1 MAVDR
6 IKFKDI
12 LSSQLP
18 SYVRDDFPL
27 LVEFLTEYYSSQEV
41 KGATFDLIQN
51 LDQYVK
57 VDELSNLKTSTT
69 LLNNIN
75 RSTSSIF
82 TSDQTNFT
90 NGFPEKNGL
99 IRIDNE
105 IIKYGFTTSNSFEDC
120 VRGFSG
126 VTEYIDTSLPD
137 KQKFEKTIASSHAAN
152 AKIEN
157 LSILFL
163 QEFFKKVKAQI
174 TPGFEDRTL
183 SPQLNQKNFIK
194 NSNSFYKSKGT
205 DQAFKILFKSIYGSD
220 VEVIKPNN
228 LLIRPSDA
236 DYVVSQDYVI
246 EQYIGDPLDLKNRTI
261 YQFSTKARGTVT
273 KVEKIFEDGNFYQV
287 SIDSGY
293 NRDIDVSGTTFGK
306 FEPNSKTKLLDNV
319 SIGSTILNVD
329 STISFP
335 SSGELSLFDNLN
347 DEHILSYS
355 DKNLTQFLGVT
366 TTTGNFNKKIDV
378 RSNDYSYTNVGVGT
392 GTEIRVR
399 ITSTLKNIN
408 FIDQPYNYTKGDR
421 ISIKSIG
428 LSDDNLYSNNWFYNN
443 KNNYDVESVSEIDT
457 NNNLYKFITKNKNLL
472 QIGYNLVITDKN
484 NNDENVGEVTS
495 IESDKILNVR
505 LSKPIQTQNLSNN
518 YNIENQ
524 ILKGNSIEYP
534 NINNINSN
542 ILNVFKKNKKYLV
555 ASNSVPNYEDN
566 LNPFKKVYKFSGSA
580 NGDTLTI
587 SKTND
592 HGLYSGDAVF
602 YNKNTIVTTTN
613 NEDGNSFEDTTVNGF
628 SNVDEL
634 VYFVLRVDSFNIKL
648 AKSKSDLFS
657 GKFIF
662 PTGNVVDN
670 TFTYFKFY
678 KKQIDGQKI
687 FREIREPSTNSGIFK
702 TKPGKTGILINGVE
716 ILNYKSND
724 IVYNGDIIAFDLTS
738 SGNDYDV
745 INPPVLKISDSFGS
759 GAEGKTHIEGS
770 LSEIRVISPG
780 FDYTNQPI
788 VTISGGS
795 GEGAEAEV
803 NLKLIQHNVP
813 FLAGIA
819 LTNGTGGVDIDNDK
833 IGFTTSHNFRANE
846 EIQYESGTATV
857 VTGISTNSTYFAR
870 IVDASTITLHNS
882 FNDSNTGIN
891 TVQLTRVGSGKQF
904 FKTVKDK
911 SIISSIVVSK
921 SGSGYKNFEY
931 NIPTSGINTSLNLI
945 TIKDNRFANDEVVNY
960 TPGISAISGLSSTT
974 DYFVKK
980 NDADS
985 FVLYEVG
992 VGSTNKRYYID
1003 NNIITDLQSIGNGS
1017 LNYKPISVS
1026 VQGTSGV
1033 STIGTNGSFKTFVEC
1048 DVQPIFRGSIIDA
1061 GVISGGIEYGSPE
1074 IINFNRKPIVT
1085 LETGSSAQ
1093 LTPIVDNGTITEIV
1107 VNDGG
1112 SGYNSPPHLTVSKG
1126 QYCKITP
1133 ITVNGVITEVKVLDG
1148 GKDYKSDSLI
1158 TIIPSGNSGSV
1169 EARIKNWTINNFEKD
1184 FQNISD
1190 DDGFLSEGSIL
1201 DTLQYSHLYAPR
1213 NLRSVV
1219 FGKKSNQEI
1228 QYSNTDLTKNQNL
1241 EVDSKYHS
1249 PIIGFAYDGNPIY
1262 GPFGYDKPSGGPVR
1276 RMISGYQFNQNIIN
1290 RPPVSIFPLGF
1301 FVEDYSYDAIGDL
1314 DESNGRFCITPD
1326 FPAGTFAYFS
1336 TVKDLTDSS
1345 GPFKYFRRPQ
1355 FPYLIGNTYHNK
1367 ENDFNFKNTSNHVD
1381 YDIESQNWKRIT
1393 TPNNINNFT
1402 GVNYDYIFNSNII
1415 KEQVIDIT
1423 STSTGNVES
1432 IGIITGGSNYR
1443 NNDKVLFNKQN
1454 NGRIARGN
1462 VTSIEGKKVVTVD
1475 VSSLSFDNIEFTNVG
1490 SSNKF
1495 VGFTTTPHGL
1505 VDGNKINI
1513 FGLSNFYKGFEG
1525 SYKIGINTGSYIL
1538 LNSVGDVS
1546 VTGMTT
1552 FFEVG
1557 GAFQFP
1563 FMRPND
1569 IISIGSEKV
1578 KVLAPDP
1585 LNGRVRVLRAQ
1596 EGTVGSAH
1604 TGLTRLFQDP
1614 KLFTINVGAIK
1625 SSIISV
1631 LNTEYYFDPS
1641 ERVGVGSLT
1650 TIGAG
1655 KTLSITN
1662 PGIGITSVFVLEKQI
1677 YTPNHIFKINDKVSY
1692 NFGDGSP
1699 IYYWN
1704 GKSGIATAVL
1714 SGIST
1719 LFVAPIGPNFIGL
1732 STNKVGLGTTG
1743 SYVGVGT
1750 DTELIYFTGIGTGNY
1765 HSLKTNFDNVITGR
1779 AERNKVVVS
1788 TASTHGLFVNDFI
1801 NFSLNPQN
1809 IETIVVKYNDHNRRI
1824 VFNPY
1829 TFTASDVNV
1838 TKNNIGV
1845 STNTFKTGDKIIYT
1859 SSSPVSG
1866 LKNQSM
1872 YYVYADTSS
1881 SVKFVENKFELELV
1895 SPNFVNLNS
1904 TGSGSLAKINPSIVG
1919 FKNITL
1925 KFDLS
1930 DVSLSFISNSVK
1942 YSAFRLELYKDPD
1955 YVQQFLATGNESN
1968 FEVQRNGIVGTN
1980 GSLTLKMSE
1989 SLPDTLYYNFIL
2001 DNELFISDEKKR
2013 IIDKDVKSFNTIF
2026 ASPSPYDGPQIVSGI
2041 GTTSFEYELDT
2052 LPERVSY
2059 GGTINTANPNYT
2071 TSSLKVY
2078 GAISKIQVV
2087 DNGYGYK
2094 SIPGISSIKTG
2105 IGTGAIVYG
2114 ESKNIGKILKT
2125 EFSSR
2130 NIGWNYPTDKTLK
2143 LTANLPEIVE
2153 INPLSSFNTIGI
2165 SSAGKNYLVPPNLKV
2180 RDGLTNELVEDA
2192 VLNYKLNDTQ
2202 VNIVSNTRGIFNI
2215 TPRIIATNNS
2225 NGFTI
2230 LSVTNTNNLIRL
2242 NLSNQFSNNSDYP
2255 FKIGEKIIVEGI
2267 SIGIN
2272 TTGLGYNSNQY
2283 EDSLF
2288 EVVGVNTALGGF
2300 GAYVEYSLVDKLGD
2314 GEFPGNIVSL
2324 NGSSVVPE
2332 SFLPI
2337 FNIVLQKNN
2346 YLQDENVTWGEYNG
2360 VVDFYDEN
2368 TDILKIK
2375 TQYELPIGSIVVGSS
2390 SQTRGIVTKNL
2401 NFEAEINTGAGTTI
2415 NYSWSRNTGFLNDT
2429 LQRIPNNEY
2438 YQRFSYSLKSEIPF
2452 KTWDNTVG
2460 SLNHTAGFKKYSDL
2474 QILSQSNDTNLVID
2488 SQDSEINFFVDIVGE
2503 GDLNCVYDFD
2513 SVKEDINYVNG
2524 NLVSNNILFDNVIL
2538 SDYFQ
2543 SIGNRV
2549 LSIDD
2554 VSNEFNSNE
2563 RSEQY
2568 ARVSEFD
2575 VKTKFNKTLHYIKD
2589 TQFTDER
2596 QFQISTVIQDD
2607 DFIYMQ
2613 SYGTL
2618 NTFPYLGYMDASV
2631 GGGTG
2636 QEGWNFRW
2644 YPVKF
2649 AFNNYDVSS
2658 FSFNF
2663 NPGDAGV
2670 ASTSFG
2676 NVIDYDSQEVN
2687 IPAATTTTI
2696 VSVGTS
2702 YRSLKVLN
2710 LIAEGDSHHAAELN
2724 ILHDGTDVTM
2734 LEYGNLD
2741 ETSSPLFSGI
2751 GTYGARISGVNLIV
2765 EFHPTTSVASTSYS
2779 QVVSFARGNTT
2790 TGVVTMNSAQI
2801 GSAYTSISS
2810 SGSPTA
2816 HVLSS
2821 YDDPYSASYQIIT
2834 VEDTANNQHEFFEFN
2849 VLNSK
2854 TIPTQHY
2861 VEWANIQTHSGLGTI
2876 GVNTT
2881 GNTVQVVYTPNPGI
2895 AVEVKSFKVDA
2906 REIDP
2911 LNLISS
2917 VPFDDGEF
2925 KTQTGN
2931 YFGTKSSINTKFN
2944 LTHNGDNIF
2953 SRLFDGSSTVGV
2965 NTSTNHISIPN
2976 HFFNSGEAV
2985 KYSTT
2990 GTSQKINI
2998 ALTDFGGSVG
3008 STSILPE
3015 NLFVVKIDNAKIGFT
3030 TSASDALKINPTL
3043 IGITTVGVGN
3053 SHFVTTTKQDSKVL
3067 ISVDNMIQAPLS
3079 ITGIGAT
3086 LSNNIIFDTTFLT
3099 SGLSTVRANDVIKID
3114 DEYMLVTSVVGSG
3127 LTVTVRRPI
3136 LGSNVAPHG
3145 IGATIT
3151 KFTGNF
3157 TINDNILNFT
3167 SAPYGNIPLGTTTN
3181 PPDERD
3187 WSGIATNSTFSGRA
3201 FLKRGAQNTT
3211 NEIYHKN
3218 HVFDDMS
3225 NEFVG
3230 IKSEFTYKSNG
3241 QDVIGITSSTV
3252 VLINNIFQ
3260 STQGILPNEVGE
3272 YQNFEEVGVTSIR
3285 FLGIGTPL
3293 GDDINRA
3300 NIPIGGLIVSVGS
3313 QEGFGYQPLVSAGGT
3328 ANISGLGTVSSV
3340 SIGNS
3345 GSGYR
3350 TGLGTVYNVGV
3361 QTYLGVVPVLTN
3373 IGTALVTD
3381 GHVTSINITN
3391 PGTGFTN
3398 TNAPIVIIDEPLSYT
3413 NIPLE
3418 YSSTSA
3424 VGSGRSATIDIK
3436 VGQGSSIIDFEIK
3449 HFGYGYGN
3457 NEVLTIPAGGPTGI
3471 PTDSSLSFSE
3481 FKISIEQ
3488 TYEDQFNG
3496 YSVGEF
3502 QILDRFDD
3510 QFDGFTRV
3518 FSLTSGGN
3526 PISIKSSP
3534 ESNIEVDQTLLIFV
3548 NDILQVPGLS
3558 YSFEG
3563 GSQVIFNEA
3572 PKGPDSGVPKGDTSR
3587 VLFYKGAGDIDVQFT
3602 EVLKTVKPG
3611 DTLNIN
3617 HNAELGQ
3624 PNTLDEDI
3632 RVVTGI
3638 TTLDSVKTNQYP
3650 GPGIS
3655 IDQTVS
3661 RPVTWCRQK
3670 IDKVINGQFIGKD
3683 REKYEPNIYPASFLT
3698 KAVSISTT
3706 ITYVDNIR
3714 PLFNA
3719 NNESTLRDFQNN
3731 VTLTSQNPT
3740 SSATGTAVVSTS
3752 GTISSIN
3759 ITSGGS
3765 GYDFTPTVTIAA
3777 PSGITTSQAT
3787 GIATVTSGIVTGI
3800 SITGVGTGYD
3810 TPPLVIIQPPKISR
3824 EKLSIINYSGDYG
3837 IIVGLGSTNVGLQK
3851 QLFFD
3856 TFIPVDSYMRNNSL
3870 VGTGITISGIGTGDH
3885 IVIKDT
3891 FISIGGT
3898 FASNVGVATT
3908 ALDCVYE
3915 VVSGITTVVEF
3926 VGYSTS
3932 VVRITCNVD
3941 NYGSGIAHTSGYFLG
3956 NYSWGKIEFSER
3968 VNPISFEFFGENGVT
3983 GISSSGLVQRTI
3995 PLKFKN
4001 YS

>member
-27 LVEFLTEYYSSQEV
+27 LVDFLTEYYSSQEV
-41 KGATFDLIQN
+41 KGATLDLIQN

-57 VDELSNLKTSTT
+57 VDELANLKTSTT

-75 RSTSSIF
+75 RSTSSIL
-82 TSDQTNFT
+82 TSDETNFT
-90 NGFPEKNGL
+90 YGFPEKNGL

-105 IIKYGFTTSNSFEDC
+105 IIKYGYTTSNSFEDC

-126 VTEYIDTSLPD
+126 VTEYIDPSLPD
-137 KQKFEKTIASSHAAN
+137 KQKFERTIASSHVAN

-174 TPGFEDRTL
+174 APGFDDRTL
-183 SPQLNQKNFIK
+183 SSSLDQKNFIK

-228 LLIRPSDA
+228 FLIRPSDA
-236 DYVVSQDYVI
+236 DYVVSQDFVV
-246 EQYIGDPLDLKNRTI
+246 EQYVGDPLNLKNRTI
-261 YQFSTKARGTVT
+261 YQSSTKARGTVT
-273 KVEKIFEDGNFYQV
+273 KVEKLNEDGNFYQV

-306 FEPNSKTKLLDNV
+306 FEPNSKTKLLNDV
-319 SIGSTILNVD
+319 SIGSTILDVD

-335 SSGELSLFDNLN
+335 SSGELSLVDSLN
-347 DEHILSYS
+347 EEHILSYS

-366 TTTGNFNKKIDV
+366 TTTGDFNKKIDV

-399 ITSTLKNIN
+399 ITSTLKDIN
-408 FIDQPYNYTKGDR
+408 FIDQTYNYSKGDR

-428 LSDDNLYSNNWFYNN
+428 VDDDSLYSNNWFYNV
-443 KNNYDVESVSEIDT
+443 KSNYDIESVSEVDP
-457 NNNLYKFITKNKNLL
+457 NNFLYKLTTKNKNFLEV
-472 QIGYNLVITDKN
+472 GYNVIVTDKDIN
-484 NNDENVGEVTS
+484 NIVSGKITS
-495 IESDKILNVR
+495 IESDTILNVR
-505 LSKPIQTQNLSNN
+505 LSRSLQTQNLSNN
-518 YNIENQ
+518 YNVENQ
-524 ILKGNSIEYP
+524 ILKGNSIEYL
-534 NINNINSN
+534 NVNSINSN
-542 ILNVFKKNKKYLV
+542 ILNVYKDNKKYLV
-555 ASNSVPNYEDN
+555 ASNSIPNYEDN
-566 LNPFKKVYKFSGSA
+566 INPFNRIYKFSGSA
-580 NGDTLTI
+580 NGETLTI
-587 SKTND
+587 STTND
-592 HGLYSGDAVF
+592 HGLFSGDAVF
-602 YNKNTIVTTTN
+602 YNKNTVISTTIDADGQPIV
-613 NEDGNSFEDTTVNGF
+613 DTTVNGF

-657 GKFIF
+657 GKFIS
-662 PTGNVVDN
+662 PTGSVTDN
-670 TFTYFKFY
+670 TFTYFKYY
-678 KKQIDGQKI
+678 KKQLDGQKI
-687 FREIREPSTNSGIFK
+687 FREISEPSTNSGIFK
-702 TKPGKTGILINGVE
+702 TKPGKTGILVNGVE
-716 ILNYKSND
+716 VLNYKSRD
-724 IVYNGDIIAFDLTS
+724 TVYNGDIVAFDLSS
-738 SGNDYDV
+738 SGSDYDV
-745 INPPVLKISDSFGS
+745 INPPVLKVTDSFGS

-770 LSEIRVISPG
+770 LSEIRVINSG
-780 FDYTNQPI
+780 FDYTDQPI

-795 GEGAEAEV
+795 GEGAEANV
-803 NLKLIQHNVP
+803 NLKLVQHRVP

-819 LTNGTGGVDIDNDK
+819 LTSGTGGVDTVNDR
-833 IGFTTSHNFRANE
+833 IGFSTSHNFRANE

-857 VTGISTNSTYFAR
+857 ITGISTNSIYFAR
-870 IVDASTITLHNS
+870 IVDASTITLHNN

-891 TVQLTRVGSGKQF
+891 TVQLINSGSGKQF

-921 SGSGYKNFEY
+921 PGSGYKNFEY
-931 NIPTSGINTSLNLI
+931 NIPATGINTSLNLI
-945 TIKDNRFANDEVVNY
+945 TIKDNRFENDEVVNY

-974 DYFVKK
+974 DYFVKN

-1026 VQGTSGV
+1026 VEGTSGV
-1033 STIGTNGSFKTFVEC
+1033 STIGTNGSFNTYVEC
-1048 DVQPIFRGSIIDA
+1048 TVQPIFRGSVVDA
-1061 GVISGGIEYGSPE
+1061 SVTSGGIGYGSSE
-1074 IINFNRKPIVT
+1074 IINFDRKPVVT
-1085 LETGSSAQ
+1085 LETGSGSQ

-1107 VNDGG
+1107 VNNGG

-1126 QYCKITP
+1126 QYCRLTP
-1133 ITVNGVITEVKVLDG
+1133 IVVNGVITEVKVVNG
-1148 GKDYKSDSLI
+1148 GINYKSDSLI
-1158 TIIPSGNSGSV
+1158 TIIPSGKSGSV

-1184 FQNISD
+1184 FENISD
-1190 DDGFLSEGSIL
+1190 DDGFLSEGSIF
-1201 DTLQYSHLYAPR
+1201 DTLEYSHLYAPR

-1228 QYSNTDLTKNQNL
+1228 QYSDTDLKKDQNL

-1262 GPFGYDKPSGGPVR
+1262 GPFGYDKPSGGSVR
-1276 RMISGYQFNQNIIN
+1276 RMLTGYELSQNIVN

-1301 FVEDYSYDAIGDL
+1301 FVEDYSYVGNGDL

-1326 FPAGTFAYFS
+1326 FPTGTFAYFA
-1336 TVKDLTDSS
+1336 TIKDLTDSG
-1345 GPFKYFRRPQ
+1345 GPFKYFRRPE
-1355 FPYLIGNTYHNK
+1355 FPYLIGDTYHNK

-1381 YDIESQNWKRIT
+1381 YDLESQNWKRIT
-1393 TPNNINNFT
+1393 TPYNINNPT
-1402 GVNYDYIFNSNII
+1402 GGYDYIFNSNNI

-1423 STSTGNVES
+1423 STSTGNIES
-1432 IGIITGGSNYR
+1432 IGIVTGGFNYR
-1443 NNDKVLFNKQN
+1443 NNDKIVFNKQN
-1454 NGRIARGN
+1454 NGREARGN
-1462 VTSIEGKKVVTVD
+1462 VTSIEGKKIVSVD
-1475 VSSLSFDNIEFTNVG
+1475 ASSTSFDNIEFTNVG

-1505 VDGNKINI
+1505 VDGNRINI

-1569 IISIGSEKV
+1569 IIGIGSEKV

-1604 TGLTRLFQDP
+1604 TGLTKLFQDP
-1614 KLFTINVGAIK
+1614 KLFTVNVGAIK

-1631 LNTEYYFDPS
+1631 LNTEYYFDPN

-1699 IYYWN
+1699 ISYWN

-1719 LFVAPIGPNFIGL
+1719 LYVAPIGPNFIGL
-1732 STNKVGLGTTG
+1732 STNKIGLSTTG
-1743 SYVGVGT
+1743 SFVGVGT
-1750 DTELIYFTGIGTGNY
+1750 DTGLVYFTNIGTGNY
-1765 HSLKTNFDNVITGR
+1765 HSLKTNFDNVITGK

-1788 TASTHGLFVNDFI
+1788 TASTHGLFVNDTI
-1801 NFSLNPQN
+1801 DLTLNPQN
-1809 IETIVVKYNDHNRRI
+1809 IETIVVKYNDYNRRI

-1829 TFTASDVNV
+1829 TFAASDVNV
-1838 TKNNIGV
+1838 TKNTIGV
-1845 STNTFKTGDKIIYT
+1845 GTNTFKTGDKVIYT
-1859 SSSPVSG
+1859 SSSLVGG
-1866 LKNQSM
+1866 LQDESM
-1872 YYVYADTSS
+1872 YYVYADTSTT
-1881 SVKFVENKFELELV
+1881 VKFVKNKFELELV
-1895 SPNFVNLNS
+1895 NPNFINLSS
-1904 TGSGSLAKINPSIVG
+1904 TGSGSLARINPSIVG

-1925 KFDLS
+1925 RFDLS
-1930 DVSLSFISNSVK
+1930 DTSLSFTSNSVK

-1955 YVQQFLATGNESN
+1955 YVQQFLATGNESD
-1968 FEVQRNGIVGTN
+1968 FEVQRDGIVGTD
-1980 GSLTLKMSE
+1980 GSLSLKMSE
-1989 SLPDTLYYNFIL
+1989 SLPNTLYYNFIL
-2001 DNELFISDEKKR
+2001 DNELFITDDKKR
-2013 IIDKDVKSFNTIF
+2013 IIDQDVKSFNTIF
-2026 ASPSPYDGPQIVSGI
+2026 ASPSPYDGSQTVSGI
-2041 GTTSFEYELDT
+2041 GTTSFEYELNT

-2059 GGTINTANPNYT
+2059 GGTINVANSEYT
-2071 TSSLKVY
+2071 TTSLKSY
-2078 GAISKIQVV
+2078 GAISKIDIV

-2153 INPLSSFNTIGI
+2153 INPLTSFNRIGI
-2165 SSAGKNYLVPPNLKV
+2165 SSAGKNYLVSPNLKV
-2180 RDGLTNELVEDA
+2180 RDGFTNELVKDA
-2192 VLNYKLNDTQ
+2192 VINYELNDNE
-2202 VNIVSNTRGIFNI
+2202 VNIVSNTRGMFNV

-2230 LSVTNTNNLIRL
+2230 LSVTNTNNIIRL

-2272 TTGLGYNSNQY
+2272 TTGLGYNSDQY

-2288 EVVGVNTALGGF
+2288 EVVGVNTALGGS
-2300 GAYVEYSLVDKLGD
+2300 GAYVEYSLVDKLD
-2314 GEFPGNIVSL
+2314 SNKVAGNIVSL
-2324 NGSSVVPE
+2324 NGSSVTPE

-2337 FNIVLQKNN
+2337 FDISLQKNN
-2346 YLQDENVTWGEYNG
+2346 YLKDENVIWDEYIGN
-2360 VVDFYDEN
+2360 VDFWDES
-2368 TDILKIK
+2368 TDILKVK
-2375 TQYELPIGSIVVGSS
+2375 TQYDLPLGTLVVGSS
-2390 SQTRGIVTKNL
+2390 SQTRGVVTKKL
-2401 NFEAEINTGAGTTI
+2401 NFEAEITTGAGTTI

-2452 KTWDNTVG
+2452 KTWDSTVG

-2474 QILSQSNDTNLVID
+2474 QVLSESDDTNLVV
-2488 SQDSEINFFVDIVGE
+2488 SSVDSEVSFLVDIVGE
-2503 GDLNCVYDFD
+2503 GDLNCYYDFD

-2524 NLVSNNILFDNVIL
+2524 SLVSNNIIFDNVIL

-2554 VSNEFNSNE
+2554 ISDQFNSNE

-2568 ARVSEFD
+2568 ASVSEFD
-2575 VKTKFNKTLHYIKD
+2575 VKTKFNKTLHFIKD

-2618 NTFPYLGYMDASV
+2618 NTFPYLGYMEAS
-2631 GGGTG
+2631 TG
-2636 QEGWNFRW
+2636 AQGWNFDW

-2649 AFNNYDVSS
+2649 EFNNYDISS

-2676 NVIDYDSQEVN
+2676 NIIDYSSQEVN
-2687 IPAATTTTI
+2687 IPAATTTTV

-2710 LIAEGDSHHAAELN
+2710 LIVEGDSHHTAELN
-2724 ILHDGTDVTM
+2724 IVHDGTNVSM
-2734 LEYGNLD
+2734 LEYGNMD

-2751 GTYGARISGVNLIV
+2751 GTYGARISGTNIIV

-2801 GSAYTSISS
+2801 GSAYTSIPS

-2816 HVLSS
+2816 HTVSS

-2854 TIPTQHY
+2854 TIPVQHY
-2861 VEWANIQTHSGLGTI
+2861 VEWANVQTHSGLGTVGI
-2876 GVNTT
+2876 NTT
-2881 GNTVQVVYTPNPGI
+2881 GNTVQVVYTPNAGI
-2895 AVEVKSFKVDA
+2895 GVEIRAFKVDA

-2911 LNLISS
+2911 LNSISS

-2931 YFGTKSSINTKFN
+2931 YFGTKSSIKTDFN

-2985 KYSTT
+2985 KYITT
-2990 GTSQKINI
+2990 GTSQKIKI

-3015 NLFVVKIDNAKIGFT
+3015 NLFVTKIDDARIGFT
-3030 TSASDALKINPTL
+3030 TSASDALKVNPVL
-3043 IGITTVGVGN
+3043 VGLTTVGVGN
-3053 SHFVTTTKQDSKVL
+3053 SHYVTSTKQDSKVL
-3067 ISVDNMIQAPLS
+3067 ISVDNMIQSPLS
-3079 ITGIGAT
+3079 KTGIAAT
-3086 LSNNIIFDTTFLT
+3086 LTNSIVFDTQFQT
-3099 SGLSTVRANDVIKID
+3099 SGLSTVRSNDVIKID
-3114 DEYMLVTSVVGSG
+3114 DEYMLVTGVVGSG
-3127 LTVTVRRPI
+3127 ITITVRRPL
-3136 LGSNVAPHG
+3136 LGTVVAPHG

-3187 WSGIATNSTFSGRA
+3187 WSGISTSSTFSGRA
-3201 FLKRGAQNTT
+3201 FLKRGALNST
-3211 NEIYHKN
+3211 NEIYYKN
-3218 HVFDDMS
+3218 HVFDDLS

-3252 VLINNIFQ
+3252 VLVNNIFQ
-3260 STQGILPNEVGE
+3260 SPQGILPNEVGE
-3272 YQNFEEVGVTSIR
+3272 YENFEDTNVGITSVR

-3293 GDDINRA
+3293 GDDANRG
-3300 NIPIGGLIVSVGS
+3300 NMPIGGLIVSIGS
-3313 QEGFGYQPLVSAGGT
+3313 QEGFGYQPLVAAGGT
-3328 ANISGLGTVSSV
+3328 AIISGLGTVSSV

-3361 QTYLGVVPVLTN
+3361 QTYFGVVPVLTN

-3398 TNAPIVIIDEPLSYT
+3398 TNAPVVIIDEPLSYT

-3418 YSSTSA
+3418 YSSTSV
-3424 VGSGRSATIDIK
+3424 VGSGRSATIDIV
-3436 VGQGSSIIDFEIK
+3436 VGQGSSVIDFEIK

-3457 NEVLTIPAGGPTGI
+3457 NEILTIPIGGPTGI
-3471 PTDSSLSFSE
+3471 PTDPSLTFNE

-3502 QILDRFDD
+3502 QVLDRFDD
-3510 QFDGFTRV
+3510 QFDGLTRV

-3526 PISIKSSP
+3526 PISIKSST
-3534 ESNIEVDQTLLIFV
+3534 ESNVEVDQTILIFI
-3548 NDILQVPGLS
+3548 NDILQVPRVS

-3563 GSQVIFNEA
+3563 GSQIIFNEA
-3572 PKGPDSGVPKGDTSR
+3572 PKGPGSGVPKGDTSR

-3602 EVLKTVKPG
+3602 EILETVKPG
-3611 DTLNIN
+3611 DTLDIN
-3617 HNAELGQ
+3617 HNVELGQ
-3624 PNTLDEDI
+3624 PITLDEDI

-3670 IDKVINGQFIGKD
+3670 VDKVINGQFIGKD
-3683 REKYEPNIYPASFLT
+3683 REKYEPSIYPASFLT

-3706 ITYVDNIR
+3706 FTYVDNVR
-3714 PLFNA
+3714 PLFDA
-3719 NNESTLRDFQNN
+3719 NNESTLRSFQNK
-3731 VTLTSQNPT
+3731 VTLTSQKPT
-3740 SSATGTAVVSTS
+3740 VSAAGTAIVSTA
-3752 GTISSIN
+3752 GTVSSIDV
-3759 ITSGGS
+3759 TSGGS
-3765 GYDFTPTVTIAA
+3765 GYDFIPTVTIAA
-3777 PSGITTSQAT
+3777 PSGITTSQAI
-3787 GIATVTSGIVTGI
+3787 GVATVTGGVVTGVT
-3800 SITGVGTGYD
+3800 ITGMGTDYN
-3810 TPPLVIIQPPKISR
+3810 TPPLVMIQPPKISK
-3824 EKLSIINYSGDYG
+3824 EEISITNYKGDYG
-3837 IIVGLGSTNVGLQK
+3837 IIVGLGSTSVGSQK

-3856 TFIPVDSYMRNNSL
+3856 TFIPVDSFMRNSSL
-3870 VGTGITISGIGTGDH
+3870 VGTGITISGVTAGDH
-3885 IVIKDT
+3885 IVITDT

-3915 VVSGITTVVEF
+3915 VASGITTVVQL

-3941 NYGSGIAHTSGYFLG
+3941 GYGSGIAHTSGYFLG
-3956 NYSWGKIEFSER
+3956 NYSWGKLEFGER
-3968 VNPISFEFFGENGVT
+3968 VGPTSFDFFGENGVT
-3983 GISSSGLVQRTI
+3983 GISTSGLVQRTV